1 MIIFS
6 VSYLT
11 GNTAF
16 TAKNSAKNLT
26 VCSKNGVSN
35 ISKRALGWIHIE
47 IYIIFKPEL
56 EFTDQQK
63 IKCIWYLVC
72 KIYS

>member
-26 VCSKNGVSN
+26 VGSKNGVSN
-35 ISKRALGWIHIE
+35 ISKRALG
-47 IYIIFKPEL
+47 
-56 EFTDQQK
+56 
-63 IKCIWYLVC
+63 
-72 KIYS
+72 